1 LALADHNAAIAPSPA
16 MGPAYCLRRLTLTDF
31 RCYPHLRLDADERC
45 VVLTGPNGAGK
56 TNVLEAISY
65 LSPGRGL
72 RRARLT
78 DIARR
83 GSVRGWAVAASV
95 DGTPGGAVDVGTGT
109 VPSDPAEAGALDR
122 RQVRIGGE
130 NGRGPAVLAE
140 SLAMAWITPQMDR
153 LFQEDGASRRRFLD
167 RLVYGFDP
175 AHASR
180 VSAYERAMRER
191 ARLLKS
197 GMRQD
202 DWVLALENT
211 MAEYGVAV
219 AAARRDAVARLSAE
233 LAEDVG
239 PFPAAIVAVEGFRAA
254 LAQSRRRDAETGGA
268 AVGPHRSDLAVT
280 HLAKD
285 LPARQCST
293 GEQKALL
300 IALVLADARIGA
312 AQTGVAPVLLLDEIV
327 AHLDEA
333 RRLALFE
340 QVLGMGVQAW
350 MTGTDKD
357 VFAPL
362 GRRALFLDVADGAI
376 TGIQS

>member
-1 LALADHNAAIAPSPA
+1 
-16 MGPAYCLRRLTLTDF
+16 
-31 RCYPHLRLDADERC
+31 
-45 VVLTGPNGAGK
+45 
-56 TNVLEAISY
+56 
-65 LSPGRGL
+65 
-72 RRARLT
+72 
-78 DIARR
+78 
-83 GSVRGWAVAASV
+83 
-95 DGTPGGAVDVGTGT
+95 
-109 VPSDPAEAGALDR
+109 
-122 RQVRIGGE
+122 VRIGGE
-130 NGRGPAVLAE
+130 NGRGPAALAE

-239 PFPAAIVAVEGFRAA
+239 PFPAAIVAVEGTVEDSLDGAAAIDAEDAFRAA

-312 AQTGVAPVLLLDEIV
+312 AQTGAAPVLLLDEIV

-376 TGIQS
+376 TGIQV